1 MTNSIAHCIW
11 SFVSLNLRER
21 VASSCS
27 ISSSPAVED
36 KTSGDYP
43 ASEVKRRWR
52 EKQIATQQRFAP
64 LIDSSWRKEH
74 FKYRWC
80 GWLVKKRGG
89 LLGHLRQQQERW
101 FELRQERSSEGSSR
115 SQIAV
120 LEYYGRCKD
129 GVLSLKQIF
138 VLDARRERRR
148 DEDGQAFVSI
158 RVAGQQGRLL
168 LSSRTD
174 SEVWALIS
182 EITAI
187 LHPLRISTAVQST
200 SLPQNPQARRRKE

>member
-43 ASEVKRRWR
+43 APEVKRRWR

-148 DEDGQAFVSI
+148 DEDGQAFVSV

-168 LSSRTD
+168 GRASRPRPG
-174 SEVWALIS
+174 SPVG
-182 EITAI
+182 
-187 LHPLRISTAVQST
+187 LRLRAA
-200 SLPQNPQARRRKE
+200 PARRPHRPARRGPSGP